1 MKMEKE
7 EAKRNILTV
16 EKMIENFQKLS
27 KEALSFKAANDN
39 LAESA
44 KSYADLSNKLSALV
58 SDVQKFSVEDNLKK
72 YAGLTDLSVQSEKRL
87 VEQLGSSEK
96 KIFQTISEFS
106 TQTSKL
112 TNGIISEV
120 QKTQEFLQQNRLFIE
135 DDIKN
140 NIDKLTESIKKK
152 IDAFQVNLQEIARQ
166 NCDEVANSVNGATQL
181 VENAVSNNINDLK
194 SSIKGSLDS
203 LQIST
208 QNIEKVAT
216 KQMQSFE
223 ALITQSK
230 SEFAKQFDEST
241 GKIFEE
247 MQKTQKSLQEYTL
260 RMEYVTNNNVD
271 KLTEKINEF
280 TSIVDKTNEIIEK
293 LNDSFKI
300 RFDDFSSEMLHKIR
314 ENNNSLTSDIK
325 KNVLPQIE
333 KKKAEILKEIG
344 DKNYRLE
351 TKLELIEKI
360 KLPEINE
367 NLNHLNNSS
376 ERTKIQFWIIIVLE
390 IALFILMFIL
400 YK

>member
-1 MKMEKE
+1 MEKE

-44 KSYADLSNKLSALV
+44 KIYADLSNKLSALV

-72 YAGLTDLSVQSEKRL
+72 FAGLADLSAQSEKRL

-96 KIFQTISEFS
+96 KIVQTIADFS

-112 TNGIISEV
+112 TTGIISEV

-135 DDIKN
+135 EDIKK
-140 NIDKLTESIKKK
+140 NIDKLTESIQKK
-152 IDAFQVNLQEIARQ
+152 IGDFGVILKEIARQ
-166 NCDEVANSVNGATQL
+166 NYDEVTTSVNGATQL

-194 SSIKGSLDS
+194 STIKDSLDS
-203 LQIST
+203 LQMST

-223 ALITQSK
+223 ALITQSE

-260 RMEYVTNNNVD
+260 RMEYVTNNNID

-280 TSIVDKTNEIIEK
+280 TNIVSKTNKIVEN
-293 LNDSFKI
+293 LNDNFKV
-300 RFDDFSSEMLHKIR
+300 RFDSFSSEMLHKIS